1 MKTFIVFLKDKLNVA
16 TLPHITFIDVLEIL
30 IFAVAVY
37 YLINWAKKSR
47 IRYLAKGIGILLATW
62 FLAYLFELSAVLFIF
77 KNAISVGIIAIFIIF
92 QPELRNAL
100 EQLGQKKVRFW
111 GDKSSA
117 ERFSDETKEEI
128 IEAAMAMAKVK
139 TGALIVIEQ
148 SVSLEEYIKTGIR
161 LDSVISSALLINV
174 FEHNT
179 PLHDGA
185 VIVRDGRAVAA
196 TCILPVSENM
206 SLSKELG
213 TRHRAGV
220 GISEASDC
228 LTIIVSE
235 ETGKIAIASR
245 GMLTRDVT
253 EELLRNRLTLAQ
265 NKAETVNK
273 KSRKEAGKHGKKA

>member
-1 MKTFIVFLKDKLNVA
+1 MKTFIAFLKDKLNVA

-62 FLAYLFELSAVLFIF
+62 FLAYIFELSAVLFIF

-111 GDKSSA
+111 GDKSA
-117 ERFSDETKEEI
+117 TERFSDETKEEI
-128 IEAAMAMAKVK
+128 IEAAIAMAKVK

-185 VIVRDGRAVAA
+185 VIIRDGRAVAA

-253 EELLRNRLTLAQ
+253 EELLRSRLTLAQ
-265 NKAETVNK
+265 NKAEITNK
-273 KSRKEAGKHGKKA
+273 KSRKEASKHGKKA